1 MDCDDSGWITVE
13 NLKELLGDDVPTSY
27 LEHVI
32 DECDIVRDRRISY
45 DEFIALWN
53 EEDDKVYTENLKSS
67 YSRRSSKVSNSS
79 FDEDNT
85 LSQPSDDDY
94 STDMSSVGGV
104 TGTAVFKERKHLSVR
119 GGWV

>member
-1 MDCDDSGWITVE
+1 M
-13 NLKELLGDDVPTSY
+13 PTSY